1 MSSPLEASPA
11 SEILGFLGGGLKNA
25 SRVRFLVESDIFYLK
40 S

>member
-1 MSSPLEASPA
+1 VSSPPEASPA